1 MSHEKYLLT
10 TRRKKRKRK
19 TYEEGIKHGT
29 GILHWIF
36 HPFLGRP
43 HILSVNEKQT
53 ESNCCHPETYTG
65 NLQTNLY
72 FANYTALLA
81 LPRAKMFN

>member
-1 MSHEKYLLT
+1 MSQEKYLLT

-43 HILSVNEKQT
+43 HILSVNEK
-53 ESNCCHPETYTG
+53 
-65 NLQTNLY
+65 
-72 FANYTALLA
+72 
-81 LPRAKMFN
+81 

>member
-36 HPFLGRP
+36 HPFFRKAT
-43 HILSVNEKQT
+43 HIVCE
-53 ESNCCHPETYTG
+53 
-65 NLQTNLY
+65 
-72 FANYTALLA
+72 
-81 LPRAKMFN
+81 